1 MASIAK
7 VTKITATSR
16 VTLKVRDNFYVV
28 EFTEERSLP
37 EVSPDDPIVTDE
49 RQLLFDDVNDVV
61 DKQAEEIMQM
71 VKGAKK

>member
-37 EVSPDDPIVTDE
+37 DVSPDDPIVVDE

>member
-37 EVSPDDPIVTDE
+37 EVSPDDPIVVDE
-49 RQLLFDDVNDVV
+49 RQLLFDDVNEVV

-71 VKGAKK
+71 FKGAKK